1 MRRFLTFLAV
11 ATALLNGGAALADQT
26 IRIGV
31 TPGPHAQIMED
42 VAKRASSEGLTLKVI
57 EFSDYVLPNT
67 ALAQGDLDA
76 NSFQHQPYLDNQ
88 AKDRGLP
95 LVSVAKTVI
104 FPLGL
109 YSKKFKSLDQ
119 VPDGASIAI
128 PNDPTNGG
136 RALLLLQK
144 AGFLKL
150 RPEAGLKASVVDII
164 DNPRKFKIKE
174 LDAAQLPRSL
184 EDTAL
189 SAVNT
194 NYAMEAGLSPLRDS
208 LILEDANSPY
218 ANIIVV
224 REQDKDKPWVAK
236 LVKLYQSP
244 ETKAFIEK
252 TFGVSIFPAF

>member
-1 MRRFLTFLAV
+1 MRRFLTSLAV
-11 ATALLNGGAALADQT
+11 VTALLNGGAALADQT

-42 VAKRASSEGLTLKVI
+42 VAKRASSEGLTFKVI

-88 AKDRGLP
+88 VKDRGLP

-104 FPLGL
+104 FPMGL

-119 VPDGASIAI
+119 VPDGSSIAV

-144 AGFLKL
+144 VGFLKL

-208 LILEDANSPY
+208 LVLEDANSPY

-252 TFGVSIFPAF
+252 TFGASVFPAF